1 MLNESNWKGRNNFVK
16 TKNWTSTP
24 PPPKNRGCVLYLRI
38 FCWDSKAFPTPLFC
52 WDSKA
57 SISLGVAGKKTE
69 KLDSIE
75 KKKGWFYRWMES
87 SQNWKFRMCK
97 ALDKVKWRHYGSTR
111 FVMSQ
116 LLSSMLFDILNQGV
130 GRDNLPRYHRSD
142 VVISKPFPFTN

>member
-1 MLNESNWKGRNNFVK
+1 MLHESNWKGRK
-16 TKNWTSTP
+16 TSWQLKNWTSTP
-24 PPPKNRGCVLYLRI
+24 PPPKNRGCVLSVFAYILLGFESI
-38 FCWDSKAFPTPLFC
+38 PPFFW

-75 KKKGWFYRWMES
+75 KEKGRFYRWMEF
-87 SQNWKFRMCK
+87 SQNWKFRLCK

-130 GRDNLPRYHRSD
+130 GKDNLPWYPPEKSC
-142 VVISKPFPFTN
+142 I